1 MFFPPIGS
9 SKLKFRFVESASQSI
24 HYPLC
29 PVNFPSVFG
38 CHGVLSL
45 DYVFP
50 ELLDAAWSAI
60 FKSRANRQSP

>member
-1 MFFPPIGS
+1 M
-9 SKLKFRFVESASQSI
+9 
-24 HYPLC
+24 